1 MEVGNPAPS
10 GRRRPG
16 VMEMDGFHPEFPPRC
31 HGAFRVIDSAIVH
44 VGAQLNQALRR
55 SMEVNEDVVEVSH
68 LLDQDGTLGPNINNK
83 LVLFLVNIQRDGSVS
98 SHPGRWGVPGA
109 GTLAQGY
116 PTVHL
121 NLFIMVAAHFPG
133 QNYREA
139 LKFISGA
146 ILFFQGNPV
155 FTHQNSPDLDRRIQ
169 RLTMEIENL
178 GLQELSHLWG
188 VLGGKYLPSVLYK
201 MRMISLDSG
210 DLDRLIPRVS
220 DPVASALPG
229 GGR

>member
-1 MEVGNPAPS
+1 M
-10 GRRRPG
+10 
-16 VMEMDGFHPEFPPRC
+16 
-31 HGAFRVIDSAIVH
+31 IDSAIAH

-55 SMEVNEDVVEVSH
+55 SLDINEDVVEVSH
-68 LLDQDGTLGPNINNK
+68 LLEQDGSVVANLNNK
-83 LVLFLVNIQRDGSVS
+83 LVLFLVNIERDGSVS
-98 SHPGRWGVPGA
+98 SHPGRAGLPG
-109 GTLAQGY
+109 GGLLAQGY

-121 NLFIMVAAHFPG
+121 NLFLMVAAHFPG

-146 ILFFQGNPV
+146 LLFFQGNPV
-155 FTHQNSPDLDRRIQ
+155 FNHQNSPDLDRRIQ

-201 MRMISLDSG
+201 MRMISVDSG
-210 DLDRLIPRVS
+210 DLERLIPRVS
-220 DPVASALPG
+220 DPMAGVAPG